1 MQVLLHDHLG
11 RWTLRQLRPWHRV
24 LARSRAARLDRDLA
38 SGMSPE
44 ASPALAARAIRLTST
59 GFRRDL
65 AASLQRILAAA
76 GEPRA
81 VQRSQMPAA
90 RPPYADGAAMADRA
104 EAGYPAR
111 TRAGAAHPPS
121 VAAPALAAA
130 AGPPRIPLRL
140 ERVSQSAP
148 LLAELA
154 SRLAEP
160 GPVRVQGVAMVSRLL
175 ADGTDPLYRA
185 ACRDDLG
192 TILERAA
199 HALTR

>member
-65 AASLQRILAAA
+65 ATSLQRILAAA
-76 GEPRA
+76 GEPSA
-81 VQRSQMPAA
+81 VPRSP
-90 RPPYADGAAMADRA
+90 
-104 EAGYPAR
+104 
-111 TRAGAAHPPS
+111 
-121 VAAPALAAA
+121 AAA
-130 AGPPRIPLRL
+130 ARPPRIPLSL
-140 ERVSQSAP
+140 EQVRRSAP
-148 LLAELA
+148 LLAALA

-160 GPVRVQGVAMVSRLL
+160 GPVPVQGVAMVSLLL
-175 ADGTDPLYRA
+175 ADGTSPLYHE

-192 TILERAA
+192 AIIERAT

>member
-1 MQVLLHDHLG
+1 
-11 RWTLRQLRPWHRV
+11 
-24 LARSRAARLDRDLA
+24 
-38 SGMSPE
+38 
-44 ASPALAARAIRLTST
+44 
-59 GFRRDL
+59 
-65 AASLQRILAAA
+65 
-76 GEPRA
+76 
-81 VQRSQMPAA
+81 MPAA

-130 AGPPRIPLRL
+130 ARPPRIPLRL